1 MDEKDRPKTWRDFL
15 VQTSAQVAGGA
26 VLAILIASLPYL
38 VSQFSVV
45 TTVVALGALG
55 FGTSVVAFVF
65 GFKRRHR
72 LARQLM
78 PTESVPIT
86 HDAQS
91 PSSPFLLNLPI
102 IGRNVEINIDLSL
115 AMRADH
121 EVRIGFGDL
130 NARREALGLMSY
142 YDALRYIPVSYSR
155 ETGKQGRFVIGVAPI
170 DYSVFAMINDP
181 MAPPEIRSSTLQR
194 LLALKRISSSIR
206 AEGKSGH
213 VGLLG
218 SQSCLVT
225 SDKRILLRKRGANV
239 LFARDRWD
247 VSVSGFCGRD
257 DVLGNGTQLDFSRT
271 IEHETTR
278 EIGHVRGDPRRI
290 QPVGLTR
297 NLQTGAIDILAYWQI
312 ESTSMELARLLTM
325 RPGSMNRVF
334 DTEIKAIE
342 RYVWDSKNL
351 IVNLGRSDISYAWT
365 KCGVQ
370 AKDFEPQSLL
380 CIDLTLERLMD
391 QKKPSFLD
399 AWEGI

>member
-1 MDEKDRPKTWRDFL
+1 
-15 VQTSAQVAGGA
+15 
-26 VLAILIASLPYL
+26 
-38 VSQFSVV
+38 
-45 TTVVALGALG
+45 
-55 FGTSVVAFVF
+55 
-65 GFKRRHR
+65 
-72 LARQLM
+72 M

-102 IGRNVEINIDLSL
+102 IGREDVEINIDLSL

-206 AEGKSGH
+206 AEWKSGH

-218 SQSCLVT
+218 SQTCLVT
-225 SDKRILLRKRGANV
+225 SNKSIQKTRCQRPVRSRSLGRVCERFLRQRRRPRKWDTARFFANHQARDD
-239 LFARDRWD
+239 ARDRACPGE
-247 VSVSGFCGRD
+247 S
-257 DVLGNGTQLDFSRT
+257 
-271 IEHETTR
+271 
-278 EIGHVRGDPRRI
+278 RRI